1 MNLSFV
7 ATAASALLILL
18 LGNNSDSLVVHSFQL
33 PSSSAGLPIISP
45 HTSLYSTNDDTDD
58 SASSTTLQKEQLDE
72 ITKALEQ
79 AKLKFDESRNNVV
92 TLQKQRDDIALE
104 TENIID
110 KLKNSFVWV

>member
-7 ATAASALLILL
+7 ATAASTSLILL
-18 LGNNSDSLVVHSFQL
+18 LVNSSDLLVHSFQL
-33 PSSSAGLPIISP
+33 PSSSAGRLPIISP
-45 HTSLYSTNDDTDD
+45 HTSLCSTNDDTDD
-58 SASSTTLQKEQLDE
+58 SASSLTLQKEQLDE

-110 KLKNSFVWV
+110 RLKNSFV